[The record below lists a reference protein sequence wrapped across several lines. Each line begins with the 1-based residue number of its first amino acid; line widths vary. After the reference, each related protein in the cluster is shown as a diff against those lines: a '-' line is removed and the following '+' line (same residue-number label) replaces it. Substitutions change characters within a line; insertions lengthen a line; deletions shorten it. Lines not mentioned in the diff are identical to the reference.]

1 MNLKGTKTEQNLL
14 TAFAGESQA
23 RNKYTYFAA
32 AAQKEGYE
40 QIAEV
45 FRKTAENERAHA
57 KIWFRLLGGIG
68 DTKSNLK
75 AAAAGENSEWTEMYA
90 SFAQTAREEGLDSIA
105 TLFSK
110 VADIEKEHEARFLQ
124 VLENLEKKQVFS
136 RLTEKTWVCRVCG
149 HQHSGTEA
157 PGACPVCGH
166 PQAYFEVKEH
176 FLQ

>member
-1 MNLKGTKTEQNLL
+1 
-14 TAFAGESQA
+14 
-23 RNKYTYFAA
+23 
-32 AAQKEGYE
+32 
-40 QIAEV
+40 
-45 FRKTAENERAHA
+45 
-57 KIWFRLLGGIG
+57 
-68 DTKSNLK
+68 
-75 AAAAGENSEWTEMYA
+75 MYA